1 MLISKNRQSVV
12 GVMNTSQKTRKRY
25 LEPEAW
31 NDRLPKST
39 QHKVRK
45 NAPAQPSTDVFSGE
59 RTVSSASESSD
70 DNEAGESAEDIGR
83 QNYVSSFVG
92 DESASDCDTTDD
104 EFAEDNLSNA
114 TQPCDGLPNS
124 DFFRLEF
131 ARPLGNTNSLSVGD
145 ALVLV
150 MDFAIKHG
158 LSWTA
163 VEDLLRLCNNILGSS
178 VLPDSKYLFRKFCA
192 TSPEDMKF
200 YFYCPFCNRLLAKT
214 GGSLR
219 AQHCV
224 WHVLWKGL
232 HVFKFYR
239 GPTSCLAKVTVSI
252 SEKPLVW
259 KICHNMLQIFY
270 MHPPLMVLNY
280 AYT

>member
-104 EFAEDNLSNA
+104 EFAPAEDNLSNA

-214 GGSLR
+214 GGSLIKS
-219 AQHCV
+219 AT
-224 WHVLWKGL
+224 L
-232 HVFKFYR
+232 
-239 GPTSCLAKVTVSI
+239 CLACAVERTTRF
-252 SEKPLVW
+252 
-259 KICHNMLQIFY
+259 QILSWPY
-270 MHPPLMVLNY
+270 LLLS
-280 AYT
+280 